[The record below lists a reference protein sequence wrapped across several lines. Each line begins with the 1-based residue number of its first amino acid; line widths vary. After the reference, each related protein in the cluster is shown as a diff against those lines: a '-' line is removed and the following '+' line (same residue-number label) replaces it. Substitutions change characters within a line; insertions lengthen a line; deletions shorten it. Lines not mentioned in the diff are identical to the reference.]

1 MEVDA
6 IDYRA
11 QKPLQYTQPQAIT
24 HAERP
29 NMSQTES
36 STISNIPQANSHG
49 PVCTE
54 YFCMV
59 CMTYFTTLRKL
70 HKHMERFHDE
80 LRQEDR
86 GIKRGGL
93 KDSVEHI
100 RKRNKAMNNEVEM
113 SGDGFKN
120 QDTES
125 DNESYTFS
133 EEDDDEYDSQSDD
146 SDEGGDDQSV
156 ISDESGDDDDDD
168 SDDDRDDIK
177 YMRGFGDI
185 KFVGDKIYEQADSK
199 LDLDN
204 EDIEI
209 DGDVYKLNGGVYKR
223 GGHTLYLVNGML
235 FEECEG
241 VGSDEI
247 MNWDGKCFKRLKL
260 GWEEKLERDKQELKT
275 DKHELEEN
283 LELEKRKMCEDILT
297 HVKSLKGNFSEY
309 IENASDHVIDQ
320 IQNCCFAF
328 MDGCCPCKRRGS
340 EILANLVRKDMK
352 KIIDPDVSRSEK
364 RKILSSQQKGA
375 GIFSLLLGTVL
386 PAIVSAL

>member
-1 MEVDA
+1 M
-6 IDYRA
+6 
-11 QKPLQYTQPQAIT
+11 
-24 HAERP
+24 
-29 NMSQTES
+29 
-36 STISNIPQANSHG
+36 
-49 PVCTE
+49 
-54 YFCMV
+54 
-59 CMTYFTTLRKL
+59 
-70 HKHMERFHDE
+70 
-80 LRQEDR
+80 
-86 GIKRGGL
+86 KR
-93 KDSVEHI
+93 
-100 RKRNKAMNNEVEM
+100 RKRNKVMDNEVEM

-125 DNESYTFS
+125 DNESNTFS
-133 EEDDDEYDSQSDD
+133 EEEDDDYDSRSDD

-156 ISDESGDDDDDD
+156 ISDESRDDDDDND
-168 SDDDRDDIK
+168 DDDREDIK

-199 LDLDN
+199 LHLDN
-204 EDIEI
+204 RDIEI
-209 DGDVYKLNGGVYKR
+209 DGDVYKLSGVIYKR

-235 FEECEG
+235 FEVCEG

-275 DKHELEEN
+275 NKHELEEN

-328 MDGCCPCKRRGS
+328 MDGRCPCKRRGS
-340 EILANLVRKDMK
+340 E
-352 KIIDPDVSRSEK
+352 
-364 RKILSSQQKGA
+364 
-375 GIFSLLLGTVL
+375 TC
-386 PAIVSAL
+386 

>member
-1 MEVDA
+1 M
-6 IDYRA
+6 
-11 QKPLQYTQPQAIT
+11 
-24 HAERP
+24 
-29 NMSQTES
+29 
-36 STISNIPQANSHG
+36 G
-49 PVCTE
+49 
-54 YFCMV
+54 
-59 CMTYFTTLRKL
+59 
-70 HKHMERFHDE
+70 MERFHDE

-125 DNESYTFS
+125 DNESMTFS
-133 EEDDDEYDSQSDD
+133 EEDDDGDDSGDDRDEQSGEDDD
-146 SDEGGDDQSV
+146 SD
-156 ISDESGDDDDDD
+156 DEDDDETESDL
-168 SDDDRDDIK
+168 DDDRDDIK

-185 KFVGDKIYEQADSK
+185 KFVGDKIYEQVDSK

-247 MNWDGKCFKRLKL
+247 MNWDGKCFERLKL

-283 LELEKRKMCEDILT
+283 LELEKRKMCE
-297 HVKSLKGNFSEY
+297 
-309 IENASDHVIDQ
+309 
-320 IQNCCFAF
+320 
-328 MDGCCPCKRRGS
+328 
-340 EILANLVRKDMK
+340 
-352 KIIDPDVSRSEK
+352 
-364 RKILSSQQKGA
+364 
-375 GIFSLLLGTVL
+375 
-386 PAIVSAL
+386 